1 MIVYPKSKNGE
12 VLDYSVV
19 TSAYGRRNKNLQ
31 NLINKSEIYYINEQK
46 ERTDKWLKALGLQLP
61 SAITK
66 YDSINSISKNN
77 KNVKYSLRDT
87 NNYSY
92 DELISKPDMEI
103 TYVNDQATY
112 KPTKETRKNLDNDAM
127 KNAVGISSDN
137 NRYYYDDNNLYYH
150 TLLSGY
156 IDGDYFI
163 PIRFGVKENNQ
174 GEKTVCYVR
183 TK

>member
-1 MIVYPKSKNGE
+1 
-12 VLDYSVV
+12 
-19 TSAYGRRNKNLQ
+19 
-31 NLINKSEIYYINEQK
+31 
-46 ERTDKWLKALGLQLP
+46 
-61 SAITK
+61 
-66 YDSINSISKNN
+66 
-77 KNVKYSLRDT
+77 
-87 NNYSY
+87 
-92 DELISKPDMEI
+92 
-103 TYVNDQATY
+103 
-112 KPTKETRKNLDNDAM
+112 M